1 MFLNFLYFIY
11 SFFIYK
17 HYFLAKYIYS
27 VDGFKRMYIGLAPKI
42 LGICVE
48 HLSTI
53 AMSDYIKFDYYQN
66 EDNKDSDLEL

>member
-1 MFLNFLYFIY
+1 
-11 SFFIYK
+11 
-17 HYFLAKYIYS
+17 
-27 VDGFKRMYIGLAPKI
+27 MYIGLTPKI